1 MKSICVPSLRI
12 RRGREEVAVLFYK
25 RMPDDGRML
34 RLHHLVPFR
43 LGQRDYVISCVQ
55 AINENIITAV
65 TAALAEDT

>member
-1 MKSICVPSLRI
+1 
-12 RRGREEVAVLFYK
+12 
-25 RMPDDGRML
+25 ML